1 MACFPGTVISL
12 CNFLPRSKEQVQLPL
27 LHSYPILSPSLYIQ
41 FSFQKQKILDKYL
54 EKKNQRNPSPIPIPI
69 LSFLKYLLIFQK
81 ILCWVSESLWLSSS
95 LKILELQ

>member
-54 EKKNQRNPSPIPIPI
+54 EKKIKETPLLFP
-69 LSFLKYLLIFQK
+69 FLFLAF
-81 ILCWVSESLWLSSS
+81 
-95 LKILELQ
+95 